1 MARLGKVRLVF
12 GLPGYS
18 SLKAF
23 VEEFLNSPGSIFTST
38 NDAVLAQARD
48 LALAHPI
55 GIRRLEEG
63 SIEVLPLSELTRM
76 FANLTDLPTYPLASA
91 DHQKV
96 FAALASQELPP
107 ESSLYSAADL
117 PGFHEALSKT
127 MREIRRHR
135 IPIEVLENMGGRA
148 RDIAYLIRVFE
159 EVLTRNRMTTL
170 TQRIEKI
177 IEKPPCRPRELKKI
191 FWTGESTWVPLHI
204 EWLRW
209 MQKAGID
216 IAMLLERHPTEP
228 NFYCAHVPLE
238 SSFISAQSEVLQQDF
253 TQAACCFGFLH
264 SKAREI
270 PIKIFDCADDVLE
283 CEWALRESLS
293 LPFRLDNTTL
303 YCTQPDK
310 YAPLLY
316 AASTRFGIRLDF
328 HRRTPLLSNS
338 FARFCLH
345 ALKALI
351 HPSVDMISSL
361 AGNSYSR
368 IPPSEREAISVSIRS
383 CERKENPWEELANL
397 AQEGTI
403 PAYFARLTAWRENA
417 IFQPRTLSEWLRA
430 LNQLISQMPWL
441 DESVGNSSR
450 TAERDTAAQVAM
462 MRSLEL
468 SFLQCDINRR
478 YTFEDFVHHAESVWR
493 SEEYFERQKGDL
505 KVVNNAYEIGN
516 AEHLIVVGLVEGALP
531 SRRTEDP
538 LLLDEERRR
547 INELNPA
554 YRLPVSFE
562 IAQEE
567 RREFH
572 RLLCSANSLLVSWS
586 RERGGQAEVVS
597 SFLNDLKLVAP
608 IQEMQMPYQQR
619 FPVPAS
625 TTHPID
631 VLPGLAWHADSIDE
645 QTHLEFIEKLDDD
658 TKKLLS
664 RIEVAVE
671 NSEIDKISN
680 EEVLRK
686 LSRLPQPLRFS
697 HLRYLKRCPFQY
709 LTMAIMDLRKKR
721 YFTMWEHI
729 RSILRNTDMLTVRSQ
744 GELKERLREG
754 LRKKLDELQGEIS
767 REELDLFEISAE
779 RILDSFAKREFSTR
793 ELWQLRPYQQNVS
806 LSEAGLRNTI
816 NHNGKKVEITEQL
829 DLIYR
834 TEDKAWVALRY
845 GFVDFDIGL
854 EGSGDELSA
863 TLLESGILFS
873 LKNKDDSEKYVSIV
887 EDPIKEERVAVGR
900 SVTHGACQWPHNKK
914 AGLTFKDSPHPL
926 INLRKSAAKE
936 LIELLNLA
944 ISSELQPKPGYHCE
958 HCGFASLCRRATN
971 TRTHEVYSENNQ
983 EWI

>member
-1 MARLGKVRLVF
+1 M
-12 GLPGYS
+12 
-18 SLKAF
+18 
-23 VEEFLNSPGSIFTST
+23 NSPGSIFTSS
-38 NDAVLAQARD
+38 NDAVLAQTRD
-48 LALAHPI
+48 LALAHPL

-63 SIEVLPLSELTRM
+63 SIEVLPLSDLARV
-76 FANLTDLPTYPLASA
+76 FANLVDLPSYPLASA

-96 FAALASQELPP
+96 FAGLAAQELSP
-107 ESSLYSAADL
+107 ESSLYSAIDL

-135 IPIEVLENMGGRA
+135 IPLEVLESIGGKA
-148 RDIAYLIRVFE
+148 RDIAYLLRVFE
-159 EVLTRNRMTTL
+159 EVLARHRMTTL
-170 TQRIEKI
+170 TRRIENI

-191 FWTGESTWVPLHI
+191 FWAGESTWVPLHI

-216 IAMLLERHPTEP
+216 ISILLERHPTEP
-228 NFYCAHVPLE
+228 KFYCAHEALE
-238 SSFISAQSEVLQQDF
+238 SSFVSVQTEVLQQDF
-253 TQAACCFGFLH
+253 AQAACCFGFLH

-270 PIKIFDCADDVLE
+270 PIKILDCADDVLE

-293 LPFRLDNTTL
+293 PPFRFESTTL

-310 YAPLLY
+310 YAPLIY

-328 HRRTPLLSNS
+328 HRLIPLLSNS

-351 HPSVDMISSL
+351 PPSVDTISSL
-361 AGNSYSR
+361 AESSYSS
-368 IPPSEREAISVSIRS
+368 IPPTEREKVTATIRA
-383 CERKENPWEELANL
+383 CERKENPWDELANV
-397 AQEGTI
+397 AREGTI
-403 PAYFARLTAWRENA
+403 PIYFARLVAWRENA
-417 IFQPRTLSEWLRA
+417 FLQPRPLAEWLRA

-441 DESVGNSSR
+441 DESVENSSR

-468 SFLQCDINRR
+468 SFLRCDINRR
-478 YTFEDFVHHAESVWR
+478 YTFEEFVHHAESVWR

-516 AEHLIVVGLVEGALP
+516 AEHLVVVGLMEGALP
-531 SRRTEDP
+531 SRRVEDP

-547 INELNPA
+547 INQLNPA

-562 IAQEE
+562 NAQEE

-572 RLLCSANSLLVSWS
+572 RLLCSANSLIISWS
-586 RERGGQAEVVS
+586 RDRGGHAEVPS
-597 SFLNDLKLVAP
+597 SFLNDLRLVAP
-608 IQEMQMPYQQR
+608 VQEMQMPYQQR
-619 FPVPAS
+619 FPVPTS

-631 VLPGLAWHADSIDE
+631 ILPGLAWHADSIDE
-645 QTHLEFIEKLDDD
+645 QALLESIEKLDEY
-658 TKKLLS
+658 TKRLLS
-664 RIEVAVE
+664 RIEAAVE
-671 NSEIDKISN
+671 NSEIDRIEK

-686 LSRLPQPLRFS
+686 LSYLPQPLRFS

-709 LTMAIMDLRKKR
+709 LTMAILDLRKKR
-721 YFTMWEHI
+721 YFSMWEHI
-729 RSILRNTDMLTVRSQ
+729 RSILRNTDMLEIQTQ
-744 GELKERLREG
+744 EDLKERLQAG
-754 LRKKLDELQGEIS
+754 LQKKIEELQGEIP

-779 RILDSFAKREFSTR
+779 RILDSFVKREFAAR
-793 ELWQLRPYQQNVS
+793 ALWSLRPYQQNVS

-816 NHNGKKVEITEQL
+816 NHNGRKVEITERL

-845 GFVDFDIGL
+845 GFVDADIGI
-854 EGSGDELSA
+854 EGSTENLSE

-873 LKNKDDSEKYVSIV
+873 LKNNDGSEKYISIV
-887 EDPIKEERVAVGR
+887 EDPIKEKRVAVGR
-900 SVTHGACQWPHNKK
+900 SLSQGACQWPHSKK

-926 INLRKSAAKE
+926 KHLRRSAGRE

-944 ISSELQPKPGYHCE
+944 VSAEFQPKPGYHCE
-958 HCGFASLCRRATN
+958 QCGFASLCRRAAN
-971 TRTHEVYSENNQ
+971 TRTHEADWEPYQ